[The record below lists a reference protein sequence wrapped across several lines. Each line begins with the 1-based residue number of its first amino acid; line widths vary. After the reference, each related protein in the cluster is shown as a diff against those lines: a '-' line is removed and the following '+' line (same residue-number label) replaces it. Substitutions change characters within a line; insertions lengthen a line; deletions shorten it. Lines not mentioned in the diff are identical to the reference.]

1 MKYLILIT
9 SVLLLTSA
17 KSCNA
22 PEIKGDVFA
31 RVYPSKNLARLRT
44 IQNTCPTQLSQVTM
58 VAITDLED
66 AGCWIPPEAC
76 ARYEREYSQN
86 ACK

>member
-1 MKYLILIT
+1 M
-9 SVLLLTSA
+9 SA

-22 PEIKGDVFA
+22 PEIKGDTFA
-31 RVYPSKNLARLRT
+31 RVYPSKNIARLRT
-44 IQNTCPTQLSQVTM
+44 ITNTCPTELSEETM

-66 AGCWIPPEAC
+66 AGCWIPADQC
-76 ARYEREYSQN
+76 AKYEREYSSN